1 MGTIDLPKSPNV
13 FHPEKPSAVGS
24 RNSLA
29 QEYRD
34 QQAEVNQLLEE
45 ETNKVIHH
53 LTARLPKDVLERLD
67 VMGGMKEKLYNYF
80 NQNYQNM
87 FNRYMVTSEDEM
99 VKKVRN
105 FIDKE
110 ETKVLARYTPKEIAD
125 LLDAVGGADRF
136 NTGEIEKSM
145 VNMYGHLQGHI
156 QRGVNEL
163 ETHTNTIL
171 RQKTD
176 TGAFVRGENAYSIVK
191 CAFKDNLLKPKTV
204 SDVKLSVNILDSEL
218 ISPIFHYQVTVEY
231 LIKDILSKHLLDS
244 IDQTI
249 ETIKDERVD
258 SGVEELSDSEII
270 FSKIAQIPNFTDD
283 DVDNPKSKRYTD
295 VAKLI
300 LDKIDGLRAE
310 IDPES
315 FDQMNMRENIKK
327 IVDIENIRNRG
338 FNTAINSIT
347 SILDTSKMGYQ
358 YIENLKNA
366 RQVVIREYEDSDVA
380 NLPDERYQIVL
391 RYFDNAQLIED
402 RKAYDVQIKSFETEI
417 QHLWDVL
424 EVIYQDSKSS
434 LKVTDFTDL
443 AKKNKSKIKTRIKDK
458 TGEPLYED
466 IAKVWD
472 EISFVNVAET
482 EVERSNRTYLF
493 EKDRIRQ
500 KIILMRNRMKSMYDY
515 LYPVERR
522 IMEDRLAFLEREYN
536 RFEYMI
542 NPYHLNPGILL
553 DVDITSIKRKKAT
566 LDAMANVLNEFLHGV
581 SKGFQ
586 DAAFASYSRR
596 RSTVREDI
604 TQSFSSST
612 DERPKSGESSS
623 TSTYLDL
630 INSESEGAADTPKQ
644 APKAI
649 AAPKRGQST
658 GVKAAASTKN
668 NGGST
673 RGRPAAKAKAG
684 ASGRGSSGRGGGAAG
699 RGRGRPRGRDSG
711 LREV

>member
-1 MGTIDLPKSPNV
+1 MGAIDLPKSPNV

-34 QQAEVNQLLEE
+34 QQAEVSLLLEE

-53 LTARLPKDVLERLD
+53 LTAKLPKDVLERLD
-67 VMGGMKEKLYNYF
+67 VMGGLKEKLYNYF

-110 ETKVLARYTPKEIAD
+110 ETKVLTRYTPKEIAD
-125 LLDAVGGADRF
+125 LLDAVGGADKF
-136 NTGEIEKSM
+136 NTGEVEKSV

-163 ETHTNTIL
+163 ETHTNSIL

-191 CAFKDNLLKPKTV
+191 CAFKDNQIKPKTV

-231 LIKDILSKHLLDS
+231 LIKDLIAKHIIDTIDKLIEQVKDDR
-244 IDQTI
+244 IDQ
-249 ETIKDERVD
+249 
-258 SGVEELSDSEII
+258 GLEELSDGEII
-270 FSKIAQIPNFTDD
+270 FNKLNKVDTLTDD
-283 DVDNPKSKRYTD
+283 EIDDPKSKRYS
-295 VAKLI
+295 VLAKKLM
-300 LDKIDGLRAE
+300 DKLADLRAE

-315 FDQMNMRENIKK
+315 FDALNIRENIKK
-327 IVDIENIRNRG
+327 IIDMENIRNRG

-347 SILDTSKMGYQ
+347 AILDTSKMGYQ
-358 YIENLKNA
+358 YIENLKNG
-366 RQVVIREYEDSDVA
+366 REVIIREYEDTDA
-380 NLPDERYQIVL
+380 EHLPDERYSIKL

-402 RKAYDVQIKSFETEI
+402 RKAYDVMLKSFETEV

-424 EVIYQDSKSS
+424 ETIYQDKKSFFRIN
-434 LKVTDFTDL
+434 DFDDL
-443 AKKNKSKIKTRIKDK
+443 SRKSKNRIRKTIKEK

-472 EISFVNVAET
+472 EISFIKAAET
-482 EVERSNRTYLF
+482 EVEKSNRTYIW
-493 EKDRIRQ
+493 EKDRIRTR
-500 KIILMRNRMKSMYDY
+500 IILMRNKMKRMYDY
-515 LYPVERR
+515 LYPIERR
-522 IMEDRLAFLEREYN
+522 VMTERLEWLEKEYY
-536 RFEYMI
+536 RFDYMI
-542 NPYHLNPGILL
+542 NPYHLQPGLLL
-553 DVDITSIKRKKAT
+553 DVDITSIKRKKVT

-581 SKGFQ
+581 SKGFS
-586 DAAFASYSRR
+586 DAAFASFSRR

-604 TQSFSSST
+604 NQSFAT
-612 DERPKSGESSS
+612 VTEDEGE
-623 TSTYLDL
+623 
-630 INSESEGAADTPKQ
+630 ESVAAA
-644 APKAI
+644 APKPRQAVI
-649 AAPKRGQST
+649 AAPKSSAKKSAPKKK
-658 GVKAAASTKN
+658 GVVDSRSKSK
-668 NGGST
+668 
-673 RGRPAAKAKAG
+673 K
-684 ASGRGSSGRGGGAAG
+684 SSRGGIAE
-699 RGRGRPRGRDSG
+699 
-711 LREV
+711 L